1 MTGSMFVP
9 LFPLPNLVLFPGV
22 ALPLYVFEERYRALL
37 RDVQDTGSPFGIV
50 RVLASSQESP
60 RPFEERVSRVGTLA
74 HLKQAQLHDDGTST
88 ILVVGGDRFEATE
101 FHLDRPYLSADV
113 RVWPLEDSGV
123 GPDAEHASAQQ
134 MLAALLRLRP
144 ADADEIRQGAP
155 ADPLL
160 MASFAANVLPL
171 DGAQREDV
179 LRAPTVIDRL
189 ELLLGM
195 VPSSAR
201 TLN

>member
-1 MTGSMFVP
+1 MPVP

-37 RDVQDTGSPFGIV
+37 RDVQASGEPFGIV
-50 RVLASSQESP
+50 RVLESSQESAK
-60 RPFEERVSRVGTLA
+60 PFQERVSRVGTLA
-74 HLKQAQLHDDGTST
+74 HLRQAQLHDDGTST
-88 ILVVGGDRFEATE
+88 ILVVGGERFEVQE
-101 FHLDRPYLSADV
+101 FHLDQPYLSADV
-113 RVWPLEDSGV
+113 RLWPLDDSGV
-123 GPDAEHASAQQ
+123 GAEAEHASARQV
-134 MLAALLRLRP
+134 LAALLRLRP
-144 ADADEIRQGAP
+144 ADSEEIRQGAP
-155 ADPLL
+155 DDPLL

-171 DGAQREDV
+171 DGEQREEI

-195 VPSSAR
+195 VPSSAK

>member
-1 MTGSMFVP
+1 MTVP

-37 RDVQDTGSPFGIV
+37 RDVQASGEPFGIV
-50 RVLASSQESP
+50 RVLASSQASP
-60 RPFEERVSRVGTLA
+60 LPFQERVSRVGTLA
-74 HLKQAQLHDDGTST
+74 HLRRAQLHDDGTST
-88 ILVVGGDRFEATE
+88 ILVVGGERFEVQD

-123 GPDAEHASAQQ
+123 GEEAEHADARQL
-134 MLAALLRLRP
+134 LAALLRLRP
-144 ADADEIRQGAP
+144 DDADEIRQGAP
-155 ADPLL
+155 DDPLL

-171 DGAQREDV
+171 DSDQREDV
-179 LRAPTVIDRL
+179 LRASTVIDRL

-195 VPSSAR
+195 VPSSAK